1 LDRFAERRET
11 RKAGPGMKSTGDWAL
26 RCVLMI
32 GLVAAIAA
40 PNLAQ
45 TASKHPAGAEQP
57 ADSNVAREVR
67 HQLQVLP
74 YYSVF
79 DHITFTIQGRTV
91 VLTGSVLRPTM
102 KKDAENSVKSIEGVA
117 GVVNKIEVLPVSQ
130 SDDELRRDV
139 YRAIFEDAALQN
151 YAIQPLPSIHIIVKN
166 GEVYLEGTVATDA
179 DKRAAGAKAGGVA
192 NVAGVKDNL
201 VVESQRD

>member
-1 LDRFAERRET
+1 
-11 RKAGPGMKSTGDWAL
+11 MKTTGDWAL
-26 RCVLMI
+26 HCLLML
-32 GLVAAIAA
+32 GLGCAIAL
-40 PNLAQ
+40 PGVAQ
-45 TASKHPAGAEQP
+45 TAGKRPASAEQP
-57 ADSNVAREVR
+57 AESNVAREVR

-91 VLTGSVLRPTM
+91 ILVGSVLRPTM
-102 KKDAENSVKSIEGVA
+102 KRNAEDSVKSIEGVS
-117 GVVNKIEVLPVSQ
+117 GVVNKIEVMPVSQ
-130 SDDELRRDV
+130 TDDELRRDV

-166 GEVYLEGTVATDA
+166 GAVFLEGTVATEA
-179 DKRAAGAKAGGVA
+179 DKRAAGSKAGGVA

-201 VVESQRD
+201 VVESRDRE

>member
-1 LDRFAERRET
+1 
-11 RKAGPGMKSTGDWAL
+11 MKTTGDWAKRWTL
-26 RCVLMI
+26 AL
-32 GLVAAIAA
+32 GFAAAMA
-40 PNLAQ
+40 VTGWAQ
-45 TASKHPAGAEQP
+45 TPAKRPASAEQP
-57 ADSNVAREVR
+57 VDANVAREVR

-79 DHITFTIQGRTV
+79 DHITFTIQGRTAILV
-91 VLTGSVLRPTM
+91 GSVLRTTL
-102 KKDAENSVKSIEGVA
+102 KRNAEDSIKSIEGVS
-117 GVVNKIEVLPVSQ
+117 GVVNKIEVLPASQ
-130 SDDELRRDV
+130 TDDELRRDV

-166 GEVYLEGTVATDA
+166 GQVYLEGTVATDA

-201 VVESQRD
+201 VVESRDRE